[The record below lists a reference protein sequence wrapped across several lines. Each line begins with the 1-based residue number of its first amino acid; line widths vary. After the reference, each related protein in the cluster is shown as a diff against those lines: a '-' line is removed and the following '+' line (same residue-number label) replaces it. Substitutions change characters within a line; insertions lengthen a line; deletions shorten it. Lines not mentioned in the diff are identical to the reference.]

1 MAQHDPPGRRSRSAS
16 RGIVWYYHAL
26 ADAFRNRTPI
36 ALWQQLEDTVSAL
49 EAR

>member
-1 MAQHDPPGRRSRSAS
+1 
-16 RGIVWYYHAL
+16 VWYYRAL